1 MILSGHMT
9 MTVCRYGY
17 EKGFEMMKTAGFDA
31 MDHSLEGM
39 TSATD
44 VFQVEGWRE
53 HAENIRKMADAAG
66 ILINQTHAPFSFG
79 KKYGDE
85 AAFREFVVPTIKR
98 SLEISA
104 ILGAKTV
111 VVHPMQHL
119 TYADNA
125 ETLFELNM
133 AYYRELIPYAKEY
146 GVKIAV
152 ENMWQKDPRRGCIVH
167 SVCSQPEEFI
177 RYIDTLDSEQIVA
190 CLDTG
195 HVGLIARKEE
205 AHDLVRALGHDR
217 LQALHV
223 HDNDYQADHHRLPY
237 FGKIN
242 WVEFTKALG
251 EIDYQGDM
259 TYETGGRAFFN
270 AVDDEFMP
278 TAMEYAVKVGRHLI
292 EMTDRNRP
300 QK

>member
-17 EKGFEMMKTAGFDA
+17 EKGFELMKNAGFDA

-39 TSATD
+39 TSADD
-44 VFQVEGWRE
+44 VFQKDGWRE
-53 HAENIRKMADAAG
+53 HAENVRKMADAAG
-66 ILINQTHAPFSFG
+66 LLINQTHAPFSFG
-79 KKYGDE
+79 KKCADE
-85 AAFREFVVPTIKR
+85 TAFREFVVPTIKR
-98 SLEISA
+98 SLEISG

-111 VVHPMQHL
+111 VVHPLQHL

-125 ETLFELNM
+125 ETLFEMNM

-167 SVCSQPEEFI
+167 SVCSRPEEFV

-195 HVGLIARKEE
+195 HVGLSVRAEE
-205 AHDLVRALGHDR
+205 AHDMVRILGHDR

-223 HDNDYQADHHRLPY
+223 HDNDYTADQHKLPY
-237 FGKIN
+237 FGKIK
-242 WVEFTKALG
+242 WTEFAKALG
-251 EIDYQGDM
+251 EIDYQGDF
-259 TYETGGRAFFN
+259 TYETGGRAFHN
-270 AVDDEFMP
+270 QVDDEFMP
-278 TAMEYAVKVGRHLI
+278 TALEFSVKIGRHLI
-292 EMTDRNRP
+292 DIVERNRP
-300 QK
+300 QP